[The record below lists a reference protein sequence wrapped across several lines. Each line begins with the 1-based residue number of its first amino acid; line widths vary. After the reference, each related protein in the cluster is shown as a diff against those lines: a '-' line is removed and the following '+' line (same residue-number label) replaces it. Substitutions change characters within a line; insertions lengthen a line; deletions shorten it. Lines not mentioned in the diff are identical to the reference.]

1 MKKIIILFV
10 TISFTLMTSCIY
22 MKTVVD
28 ESAIKEPYKNP
39 LIVILYEKL
48 NTEKFSE
55 KLKNNME
62 LLIV

>member
-1 MKKIIILFV
+1 
-10 TISFTLMTSCIY
+10 